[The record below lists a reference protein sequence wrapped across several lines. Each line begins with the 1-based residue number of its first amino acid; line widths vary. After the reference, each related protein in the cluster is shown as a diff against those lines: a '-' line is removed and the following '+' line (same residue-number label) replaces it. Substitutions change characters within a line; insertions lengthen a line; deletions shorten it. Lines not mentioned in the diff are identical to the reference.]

1 MAIVL
6 LSLGSPPPGQSQ
18 VFSSAEFFVPPLNPV
33 APLGTSVA
41 LTDTHILAA
50 RPFASPR
57 GEVAVL
63 DARTGVQRRILRSPL
78 AAGGSDSFGYAMAAG
93 SNLALIGAPSSGGRG
108 AAYLMNPS
116 TGALI
121 RFLQPIAVNPG
132 DNFGFS
138 VAMTGSFLVV
148 GAPTTTDAAGVAQG
162 AVYVFETR
170 TGTLLRR
177 LLAPDAAAGDR
188 FGLSVAV
195 SGQYVVVGAPFK
207 DAVAG
212 RVYAFN
218 ALTGSA
224 FTIPAPAGLL
234 ANDGYGASVAV
245 SGSLLIAG
253 APGGAGAN
261 GRMVVTDIETATILV
276 SEPGAGNY
284 GEKVAAHG
292 RFFAVS
298 SPAATLSRV
307 GQGTVTVFES
317 TYPTG
322 LAPEFRKVAQC
333 FHSSPLI
340 VGESLGSSIAL
351 NDDTLVAGIPF
362 RTNLGSGVG
371 SVMRFGP
378 FASRLS
384 ENVSPLG
391 HHEAARRG
399 QTTPDRAGTVFNGF
413 TQLAMAPTSTLG
425 SPRLT
430 LDAALNGGRSAWCSN
445 TNLDGGLFTLGR
457 TGDPFTAGVNVIDF
471 LNPIANGPE
480 RSLVRAVLRGTAVTP
495 STNEAI
501 LLSIQRAP
509 SIMVRKG
516 ATVGG
521 GQLTRLG
528 QPRMGTTGLTIFN
541 AKINAA
547 PAADS
552 GLFTFTD
559 GGTFA
564 GNRNEGT
571 AAPGLGGILLGE
583 IANRSAIQSLYA
595 AYAAGLQ
602 TAPSQNQAVFKDGV
616 LLAQRGAPAPGTG
629 FGQVF
634 SSFIGE
640 SINDYALG
648 TGETVFRATLSGPG
662 VTVANNE
669 GLWSDRNIGGVV
681 SLVVRKGDQIS
692 GLPIGVVLHRFLNFS
707 ISTSGHVF
715 VHAQLR
721 GPGITAANDGA
732 LLGYGLLGNFWIVLR
747 EGDAAPGCGG
757 ARFATFNLVHPT
769 GTGFFSLLATLTD
782 STPANNL
789 ALFFGRN
796 QTDTGGLGTEVAHA
810 QPRLL
815 ARKGHR
821 FERTGSSLVKSIA
834 QPGYLTDGSGAGA
847 SGLAQV
853 TGPNGNTAAILTFTD
868 NETAAVVLKR

>member
-6 LSLGSPPPGQSQ
+6 LSLGSTPPGQSQ
-18 VFSSAEFFVPPLNPV
+18 VFSSAEFFCPPLNP
-33 APLGTSVA
+33 AALLGNSVA

-50 RPFASPR
+50 RPFSSPR
-57 GEVAVL
+57 GEVSVL
-63 DARTGVQRRILRSPL
+63 DAQTGVQRRILRSPL
-78 AAGGSDSFGYAMAAG
+78 AAGVPDGFGFSMAAG
-93 SNLALIGAPSSGGRG
+93 SNMVLIGAPFSGGRG
-108 AAYLMNPS
+108 AAYLVNLS

-121 RFLQPIAVNPG
+121 RFLQPITVNPG
-132 DNFGFS
+132 DYFGIS

-148 GAPTTTDAAGVAQG
+148 GASGTTDAAGVAQG

-170 TGTLLRR
+170 TGTLLHR
-177 LLAPDAAAGDR
+177 LLAPDAAAGDL
-188 FGLSVAV
+188 FGESVAV
-195 SGQYVVVGAPFK
+195 SGQYVVVGAPYK
-207 DAVAG
+207 NARAG

-218 ALTGSA
+218 AVTGNA
-224 FTIPAPAGLL
+224 FAIPDPAGLV
-234 ANDGYGASVAV
+234 ANDEYGASVAV

-261 GRMVVTDIETATILV
+261 GRMVVTDIATATILV
-276 SEPGAGNY
+276 SETGAGNF
-284 GEKVAAHG
+284 GKKVAAHG

-298 SPAATLSRV
+298 SPSATLSRD
-307 GQGTVTVFES
+307 GQGMVTVLES
-317 TYPTG
+317 TYPAG
-322 LAPEFRKVAQC
+322 APAEFRKVAQC

-340 VGESLGSSIAL
+340 LGEGLGTSIAL
-351 NDDTLVAGIPF
+351 NGDTLVAGIPF
-362 RTNLGSGVG
+362 RTNLGSSVG

-399 QTTPDRAGTVFNGF
+399 QTTPDRPGTVFNGF
-413 TQLAMAPTSTLG
+413 TQLALAPTSTLG
-425 SPRLT
+425 SRRLA

-471 LNPIANGPE
+471 LNPIANAPE
-480 RSLVRAVLRGTAVTP
+480 RSLVRAVLRGAAVTP

-516 ATVGG
+516 GTVGG
-521 GQLTRLG
+521 SQLTRLG
-528 QPRMGTTGLTIFN
+528 QPRMGTTGLITFN

-552 GLFTFTD
+552 GLFAFTGD
-559 GGTFA
+559 GAFA
-564 GNRNEGT
+564 VNRNEGS
-571 AAPGLGGILLGE
+571 AAPGLGGVLLGE
-583 IANRSAIQSLYA
+583 IANRSAIRSLYT

-602 TAPSQNQAVFKDGV
+602 TAPALNQAVFKDSA
-616 LLAQRGAPAPGTG
+616 LLGQRGTAAPGTG

-640 SINDYALG
+640 SVNDYSLAN
-648 TGETVFRATLSGPG
+648 GETVFRATLSGPG

-669 GLWSDRNIGGVV
+669 GLWSDRGGGGVT
-681 SLVVRKGDQIS
+681 LVVRKGDQIS
-692 GLPIGVVLHRFLNFS
+692 GLPIGVVLHRILNFS
-707 ISTSGHVF
+707 ISTLGHVF

-721 GPGITAANDGA
+721 GPGINAANDGA
-732 LLGYGLLGNFWIVLR
+732 LLGYGLLGNSWIVLR

-769 GTGFFSLLATLTD
+769 GSGHFSLLATLTD

-796 QTDTGGLGTEVAHA
+796 EPDSGGLSTDVAHA

-821 FERTGSSLVKSIA
+821 YERTGSSLVKSIA
-834 QPGYLTDGSGAGA
+834 QPAYLTDGSGAGVT
-847 SGLAQV
+847 GLAQM
-853 TGPNGNTAAILTFTD
+853 TTELGNTAAVLTFTD
-868 NETAAVVLKR
+868 NETSAVVLKR